1 MKGFPMRAAL
11 ACCLVLAG
19 LGCAK
24 PKPIKPKKP
33 VPAGTVLFQFTR
45 KVKGPVDLTV
55 DGMRIPVQGI
65 GKKSLHLAIRGLPL
79 GKHHIVLL
87 SALEAFG
94 PDQVDVDLKEDK
106 GEFVVLFAQ
115 EFNSVLYGKPE
126 PTPPAEGIPGVV
138 AKLER

>member
-1 MKGFPMRAAL
+1 MKGMPMRTAL

-24 PKPIKPKKP
+24 PKALKPRKP
-33 VPAGTVLFQFTR
+33 VPAGTVEFQFTH
-45 KVKGPVDLTV
+45 KVKGPIDLTV
-55 DGMRIPVQGI
+55 DGIRIPVQAS
-65 GKKSLHLAIRGLPL
+65 GKKCLHLYVRGLPL
-79 GKHHIVLL
+79 GKHHLALL

-106 GEFVVLFAQ
+106 GEFVVLFSQ

-126 PTPPAEGIPGVV
+126 PTPVAEGIPGVV